1 MAEKEF
7 SKSKKLAARVVFA
20 ALTGIK
26 KSGGQ
31 LPVQE
36 VLKYV
41 EDNTELDAWA
51 KEKYEK
57 TGYIR
62 WQSILHF
69 YSIDVQKAGFLL
81 KKNGVW
87 YITPEGEE
95 AVKLGE
101 IGLHKA
107 GSEAYKKWKITN
119 LAFMGDR
126 LDSIFSATQKG
137 SHKEICTREEAERY
151 VIYSYLLLGDILTLE
166 KKEI

>member
-119 LAFMGDR
+119 PLFDR
-126 LDSIFSATQKG
+126 RYSFTAWATPCESIS
-137 SHKEICTREEAERY
+137 
-151 VIYSYLLLGDILTLE
+151 
-166 KKEI
+166 